1 MLDFQI
7 PRITAETVE
16 DNRGQFVV
24 EPLDRG
30 FGYTF
35 GNSLRRVLLASLAG
49 AAVTSVRIEGVAHE
63 FSTIKGVTEDVTDI
77 VLNLKGIVCRMHS
90 DATEVEAPLVVT
102 GPGDITSG
110 DIDLPSGVEILNPD
124 AHIATLE
131 RKTKLEMY
139 LTIGRG
145 RGYRPAEENK
155 SPDQPIGVI
164 PIDSIFSPVRRV
176 AYSVEQARVGQ
187 RTDFDKLTIDIETD
201 GSIDPQAALREAAEI
216 LISSLSIFT
225 DEERI
230 EELRAGPGG
239 IQVLENGDRAGSA
252 RPHQPHLPDGRHPD
266 RGARARRPLVQ
277 LPEAGRHPDG
287 RRSGVEV
294 RGRAGGDPELR
305 QEVDRRGDR
314 DAVAARADSPQRLM
328 RHQKTRHKLSR
339 NASHRKALL
348 ANLCIEVIDHE
359 RIKTTE
365 AKAKA
370 VKPEIEKLITLA
382 RKGDL
387 HARRQATSILQHP
400 DKGVIYKLFEEIA
413 PRYAERP
420 GGYTRILKLGPRS
433 SDATEMV
440 YLELV

>member
-7 PRITAETVE
+7 PRITAESVE

-102 GPGDITSG
+102 GPGEITAR

-124 AHIATLE
+124 SHVATLE
-131 RKTKLEMY
+131 KKTKLEMY

-145 RGYRPAEENK
+145 RGYRPAEDNK

-239 IQVLENGDRAGSA
+239 MVGIENGAGAGGGALSPAGRGGSPMDDILIEELELGVRSYNCLKRAGI
-252 RPHQPHLPDGRHPD
+252 QTVGD
-266 RGARARRPLVQ
+266 LVSKS
-277 LPEAGRHPDG
+277 EG
-287 RRSGVEV
+287 
-294 RGRAGGDPELR
+294 EL
-305 QEVDRRGDR
+305 
-314 DAVAARADSPQRLM
+314 AAIPNFGKKSID
-328 RHQKTRHKLSR
+328 
-339 NASHRKALL
+339 
-348 ANLCIEVIDHE
+348 EVIE
-359 RIKTTE
+359 
-365 AKAKA
+365 
-370 VKPEIEKLITLA
+370 TLSQ
-382 RKGDL
+382 RGLTLRTD
-387 HARRQATSILQHP
+387 
-400 DKGVIYKLFEEIA
+400 
-413 PRYAERP
+413 
-420 GGYTRILKLGPRS
+420 
-433 SDATEMV
+433 
-440 YLELV
+440 